1 MEMYRLD
8 PEQQSVVQ
16 EARAISELKI
26 APHATHVDE
35 AESFP
40 VDGLG
45 ALARAGFLGLTIPK
59 RYGGMGQ
66 SLRVAC
72 AVLDEIGQR
81 CASTGMIF
89 KMHLCGVACYAARP
103 DRAEEQLRAAAEG
116 QHLSTL
122 AWSESG
128 SGSDFWMP
136 ISREIRENGNIR
148 ISAKKSFVTSA
159 GHADGYIVSTGWSER
174 SAPTESML
182 YMVLKGDAGLSV
194 AGRWRGLGLRGNA
207 SAPMGLKD
215 VSLAPERALSEAGR
229 GLDMM
234 LGTVLPVFQLA
245 NASISVGIAEA
256 AVGITQKH
264 LTTKRR
270 EHVGETLAGQPHQRA
285 RLARMRIETDRARA
299 HLVTT
304 LDAIERASVTAQL
317 MVLEAKSSA
326 NETAVTVTDL
336 AMRACGGS
344 AFRRDLGLERLFR
357 DARAPIVMA
366 PTTDQAHEFIG
377 RALCGM
383 ELFG

>member
-1 MEMYRLD
+1 
-8 PEQQSVVQ
+8 
-16 EARAISELKI
+16 
-26 APHATHVDE
+26 
-35 AESFP
+35 
-40 VDGLG
+40 
-45 ALARAGFLGLTIPK
+45 
-59 RYGGMGQ
+59 
-66 SLRVAC
+66 
-72 AVLDEIGQR
+72 
-81 CASTGMIF
+81 
-89 KMHLCGVACYAARP
+89 
-103 DRAEEQLRAAAEG
+103 
-116 QHLSTL
+116 
-122 AWSESG
+122 
-128 SGSDFWMP
+128 
-136 ISREIRENGNIR
+136 
-148 ISAKKSFVTSA
+148 
-159 GHADGYIVSTGWSER
+159 
-174 SAPTESML
+174 
-182 YMVLKGDAGLSV
+182 
-194 AGRWRGLGLRGNA
+194 
-207 SAPMGLKD
+207 MGLKD